1 MEEKCQVRPGKWR
14 KSNEISIFN
23 PISWTI
29 FCTTYTEV
37 LSHVAFVFHSPSKF
51 CNMFEGQ

>member
-51 CNMFEGQ
+51 CNMFAGQ